1 MRPLALL
8 LLACWFGSPAHGQTF
23 SSYHS
28 TADLSLASPGALR
41 VGLYGF
47 DNPAMLTY
55 LHQPDFEFVWTDAG
69 GRWNDFRR
77 WGMFTA
83 FPNFGFGFVKTKV
96 GSFSVNDY
104 RLALSVGNR
113 DMSVGFGYGF
123 SGGDRAAFDRRNV
136 ITLAALLRPDPHFSF
151 GIIGNATTSG
161 SRTEAAFDLGIRP
174 LGNEVL
180 TLFADYALL
189 NTQSLKQGSWSYG
202 AVVEALPGIRVTGR
216 LFSTHAFA
224 VGVSFSF
231 GRVGIS
237 TQSTWDANSKHAY
250 NTYALRLG
258 AYDRTVLSKLM
269 KKSHY
274 VQMDLNGGMK
284 YQRFIFFDDSNTLR
298 STLEAIKAAKEDE
311 TVGGIAINTS
321 GMQINREMLWELREQ
336 LRDFKASGKKV
347 IIFIDRLSIEEYQFA
362 TIADR
367 IVLDPTGI
375 IMLPGYVTGRTF
387 LKGTLEK
394 LGIGYD
400 EWRLYRYKSA
410 NEVFSRDRM
419 SEADREQRQKYI
431 DDLYAQTRRE
441 IGEGRQFGA
450 ERFDQMVN
458 DEVIFLP
465 EEAVQ
470 KRLVDT
476 LGRWTEVKAIVEKYA
491 GENKGLVAA
500 ASLPRLNLPFDDVWG
515 EPPRIAVIYALGV
528 CAMDEGIKARTLVRD
543 VEAAADDPRVKAIVL
558 RVDSPGGDGMASDY
572 IAEALKKAKKRKP
585 VIVSQGHVAASGGYW
600 LSMYADTIVAAPT
613 TITGSIGVIGGWM
626 YNKELKEKL
635 GLSTDHVKAGKHADL
650 GFGFALP
657 FLGVGIPDRNLTEA
671 ERSTVERSIDSFY
684 RLFVAKVAEGRK
696 TTADR
701 IEPLAQG
708 RFYSG
713 EEAKRLGLVDVLGGL
728 EDALRIARTRAGI
741 GPDEKVSI
749 VEFPRPGL
757 LDLSR
762 MLPSPFSVRDALDGD
777 ATLRHVRFLLQ
788 HNGEPLPLLP
798 LDDMT
803 FDAPT
808 E

>member
-1 MRPLALL
+1 
-8 LLACWFGSPAHGQTF
+8 
-23 SSYHS
+23 
-28 TADLSLASPGALR
+28 
-41 VGLYGF
+41 
-47 DNPAMLTY
+47 
-55 LHQPDFEFVWTDAG
+55 
-69 GRWNDFRR
+69 
-77 WGMFTA
+77 
-83 FPNFGFGFVKTKV
+83 
-96 GSFSVNDY
+96 
-104 RLALSVGNR
+104 
-113 DMSVGFGYGF
+113 
-123 SGGDRAAFDRRNV
+123 
-136 ITLAALLRPDPHFSF
+136 
-151 GIIGNATTSG
+151 
-161 SRTEAAFDLGIRP
+161 
-174 LGNEVL
+174 
-180 TLFADYALL
+180 
-189 NTQSLKQGSWSYG
+189 
-202 AVVEALPGIRVTGR
+202 
-216 LFSTHAFA
+216 
-224 VGVSFSF
+224 
-231 GRVGIS
+231 
-237 TQSTWDANSKHAY
+237 
-250 NTYALRLG
+250 
-258 AYDRTVLSKLM
+258 
-269 KKSHY
+269 
-274 VQMDLNGGMK
+274 
-284 YQRFIFFDDSNTLR
+284 
-298 STLEAIKAAKEDE
+298 
-311 TVGGIAINTS
+311 
-321 GMQINREMLWELREQ
+321 
-336 LRDFKASGKKV
+336 
-347 IIFIDRLSIEEYQFA
+347 
-362 TIADR
+362 
-367 IVLDPTGI
+367 
-375 IMLPGYVTGRTF
+375 
-387 LKGTLEK
+387 
-394 LGIGYD
+394 
-400 EWRLYRYKSA
+400 
-410 NEVFSRDRM
+410 
-419 SEADREQRQKYI
+419 
-431 DDLYAQTRRE
+431 
-441 IGEGRQFGA
+441 
-450 ERFDQMVN
+450 
-458 DEVIFLP
+458 
-465 EEAVQ
+465 
-470 KRLVDT
+470 
-476 LGRWTEVKAIVEKYA
+476 
-491 GENKGLVAA
+491 
-500 ASLPRLNLPFDDVWG
+500 
-515 EPPRIAVIYALGV
+515 VIYALGV

-713 EEAKRLGLVDVLGGL
+713 EEAKRLG
-728 EDALRIARTRAGI
+728 I

-803 FDAPT
+803 FEAPT